1 MEQAVAVDPPAQ
13 AVAEATKKD
22 DQQGF
27 YHFLYRFIEFADE
40 RRSSASFF
48 FILLVVVLA
57 DVIFHHVLFAPYV
70 SLVETLSGVQPG
82 EFSEVDI
89 GFTPEVWQ
97 ALLGLVLGTLILV
110 ISIASQSIPKLIDL
124 YMKDLPSLLYVWFLI
139 VCGGHALLI
148 KLYGEINLMR
158 ESSRVFNTH
167 ILLTVCALI
176 SFPYVF
182 YILRYTKPTNI
193 INRIYS
199 NNMDRIRSLALP
211 RIKGLMN
218 DKKVVERYQYE
229 IFESLNQLDDILEY
243 VSFKELKADII
254 NDMGAT
260 VRDYMSLKHEFDPR
274 FFEVQEKIKNDI
286 SYKTMVGQF
295 GDMEKTRSFYEQKCY
310 RLLGN
315 VYIRL
320 LERGEFDLSSLV
332 AGEVSQ
338 IGLKAI
344 ELEDDDMVEILIIR
358 FNTLLRFAI
367 KHAIRNNEPRNLY
380 NLIFYYGN
388 FVNYLVDHKREAF
401 VKKCFMYFRIYGVEI
416 FKHGSNAAAMYFIVD
431 VVATE
436 MRKVLERIY
445 EEDWDQ
451 ELQNGLLNEIL
462 QVDNPPDFNKEDLA
476 QGVLINNG
484 VRVVQ
489 LALALFYHR
498 HKQADYVNRIAT
510 DVLDDLNILD
520 EETFRRVIEMTSA
533 RLRFAGKTFW
543 EDTDRGNLNIYYT
556 SDQAEIDPFKE
567 MLYEQAQTLL
577 MKRAQGKYKLTEEEA
592 QVLWEMSRLTKEKD
606 YALVLEQVKRFEE
619 TLEQL
624 DDIGESR
631 LQALVAVRR
640 KLGFTSD
647 NPELT
652 VSHSRQVA
660 PGTELQIKALDESGQ
675 QVQLAGQVTF
685 NTPNYFYVV
694 VARTRGLGEGIRQ
707 LTIRF
712 KPPRRNIVYQFHV
725 APAEVSPSPPHFKI
739 PHTRDIKIV
748 EEHSH

>member
-1 MEQAVAVDPPAQ
+1 M
-13 AVAEATKKD
+13 
-22 DQQGF
+22 
-27 YHFLYRFIEFADE
+27 
-40 RRSSASFF
+40 
-48 FILLVVVLA
+48 
-57 DVIFHHVLFAPYV
+57 
-70 SLVETLSGVQPG
+70 
-82 EFSEVDI
+82 DI

-124 YMKDLPSLLYVWFLI
+124 YMKDMLSLLYVWFLI
-139 VCGGHALLI
+139 VGGGHALLI

-167 ILLTVCALI
+167 ILLTVCAVI

-193 INRIYS
+193 INRIHS
-199 NNMDRIRSLALP
+199 NNMDRIRSLAFP

-218 DKKVVERYQYE
+218 EKKVVERYQHE

-260 VRDYMSLKHEFDPR
+260 IRDYMDLKQEFDPR
-274 FFEVQEKIKNDI
+274 FFEVQQKIKNDI

-332 AGEVSQ
+332 ASEVSE

-344 ELEDDDMVEILIIR
+344 ELKDDDMVEILIIR

-380 NLIFYYGN
+380 NLVYYYGT
-388 FVNYLVDHKREAF
+388 FVNYLVDHKRDAF

-416 FKHGSNAAAMYFIVD
+416 FKHGSSAAAMYFIVD

-451 ELQNGLLNEIL
+451 ELQDGLLNEIL

-476 QGVLINNG
+476 HGVIINNG

-489 LALALFYHR
+489 MALALFYQR
-498 HKQADYVNRIAT
+498 HQKTDYVDRIVT
-510 DVLDDLNILD
+510 DVLDDLNILN
-520 EETFRRVIEMTSA
+520 EETFRGVIEMTAA
-533 RLRFAGKTFW
+533 RLRFAGPTFW

-556 SDQAEIDPFKE
+556 SDQAEIDPFKKK
-567 MLYEQAQTLL
+567 LYEQAQTLL

-606 YALVLEQVKRFEE
+606 YTLVLEQVERFEQ

-624 DDIGESR
+624 DEIDEAR
-631 LQALVAVRR
+631 LQALVFVRQ

-647 NPELT
+647 NPKLT
-652 VSHSRQVA
+652 VFHTRQVA
-660 PGTELQIKALDESGQ
+660 SGTELQIKASDDGGQ

-685 NTPNYFYVV
+685 NSPNYFYVV
-694 VARTRGLGEGIRQ
+694 VARTRGLGTNIRQ

-712 KPPRRNIVYQFHV
+712 KPPRRNIVYQFQL
-725 APAEVSPSPPHFKI
+725 APAEVSQSQPHFKL

-748 EEHSH
+748 EEH

>member
-1 MEQAVAVDPPAQ
+1 MEQALEIDSRIQPIS
-13 AVAEATKKD
+13 EGATEQ
-22 DQQGF
+22 QQGF
-27 YHFLYRFIEFADE
+27 YRFLYRFLEFADE
-40 RRSSASFF
+40 HRSSASFF
-48 FILLVVVLA
+48 FILIGVVLS
-57 DVIFHHVLFAPYV
+57 DVIFHNFLFEPYV
-70 SLVETLSGVQPG
+70 SLVESLSGVQPG
-82 EFSEVDI
+82 EFAEVDI

-124 YMKDLPSLLYVWFLI
+124 YMKDMLSLLYVWFLI
-139 VCGGHALLI
+139 VGGGHALLI

-167 ILLTVCALI
+167 ILLTVCAVI

-193 INRIYS
+193 INRIHS
-199 NNMDRIRSLALP
+199 NNMDRIRSLAFP

-218 DKKVVERYQYE
+218 EKKVVERYQHE

-260 VRDYMSLKHEFDPR
+260 IRDYMDLKQEFDPR
-274 FFEVQEKIKNDI
+274 FFEVQQKIKNDI

-295 GDMEKTRSFYEQKCY
+295 GDMEQTRSFYEQKCY

-332 AGEVSQ
+332 AGEVSE

-344 ELEDDDMVEILIIR
+344 KLKDDDMVEILIIR

-380 NLIFYYGN
+380 NLVYYYGT
-388 FVNYLVDHKREAF
+388 FVNYLVDHKRDAF

-451 ELQNGLLNEIL
+451 ELQDGLLNEIL

-476 QGVLINNG
+476 RGVLINNG

-489 LALALFYHR
+489 MALALFYQR
-498 HKQADYVNRIAT
+498 HQKTDYVDRIVT
-510 DVLDDLNILD
+510 DVLDDLNILN
-520 EETFRRVIEMTSA
+520 EETFRGVIEMTAA
-533 RLRFAGKTFW
+533 RLRFAGPTFW

-556 SDQAEIDPFKE
+556 SDQAEIDPFKKK
-567 MLYEQAQTLL
+567 LYEQAQTLL

-606 YALVLEQVKRFEE
+606 YTLVLEQVERFEQ

-624 DDIGESR
+624 DEIDESR
-631 LQALVAVRR
+631 LQALVFVRQ

-647 NPELT
+647 NPKLT
-652 VSHSRQVA
+652 VFHTRQVA
-660 PGTELQIKALDESGQ
+660 SGTELQIKASDDGGQ

-685 NTPNYFYVV
+685 NSPNYFYVV
-694 VARTRGLGEGIRQ
+694 VARTRGLGTNIRQ

-712 KPPRRNIVYQFHV
+712 KPPRRNIVYQFQL
-725 APAEVSPSPPHFKI
+725 APAEVSQSQPHFKL
-739 PHTRDIKIV
+739 PHTRDIKII
-748 EEHSH
+748 EEH

>member
-1 MEQAVAVDPPAQ
+1 MEQALEIDPQAQ
-13 AVAEATKKD
+13 ALVESPKQEED
-22 DQQGF
+22 HQGF

-48 FILLVVVLA
+48 FILIGVVLF
-57 DVIFHHVLFAPYV
+57 DIIFGNFLFEPYV

-82 EFSEVDI
+82 KFTEVDI

-193 INRIYS
+193 INRIHS
-199 NNMDRIRSLALP
+199 NNMDRIRSLTFP
-211 RIKGLMN
+211 RIKALMN
-218 DKKVVERYQYE
+218 DKKVVEHYQYE

-254 NDMGAT
+254 NDMGET
-260 VRDYMSLKHEFDPR
+260 VRDYMEIKQGFDPR
-274 FFEVQEKIKNDI
+274 FFEVQQRIKNDI

-315 VYIRL
+315 VFIRL

-332 AGEVSQ
+332 AGEVSEM
-338 IGLKAI
+338 GLKAI
-344 ELEDDDMVEILIIR
+344 ELGDDEMVEIIIIR

-388 FVNYLVDHKREAF
+388 FVNYLVDHKRDAF

-416 FKHGSNAAAMYFIVD
+416 FKHGSTAPAMYFIVD

-436 MRKVLERIY
+436 MRKVLERIF
-445 EEDWDQ
+445 EENWDN

-462 QVDNPPDFNKEDLA
+462 QVDNPPDFNKEDLS

-489 LALALFYHR
+489 MALALFYHR
-498 HKQADYVNRIAT
+498 HRKMDYVNRIT
-510 DVLDDLNILD
+510 SDVLDDLHILD
-520 EETFRRVIEMTSA
+520 EETFRRVIEMTAA

-556 SDQAEIDPFKE
+556 SDQAEIDPFKDA
-567 MLYEQAQTLL
+567 LYQQAQVIL
-577 MKRAQGKYKLTEEEA
+577 MKRAQVKYKLTEEEA

-606 YALVLEQVKRFEE
+606 YALVLEKIERYEQ
-619 TLEQL
+619 TLEEL
-624 DDIGESR
+624 DEIDESR
-631 LQALVAVRR
+631 LQALVAVRQ

-647 NPELT
+647 NPKLT
-652 VSHSRQVA
+652 VSHTRQVA
-660 PGTELQIKALDESGQ
+660 LGTDLQIKAVNDGGQ
-675 QVQLAGQVTF
+675 QVQLEGRVTF
-685 NTPNYFYVV
+685 NAPNYFYVV
-694 VARTRGLGEGIRQ
+694 VARTRGLGTNIRQ

-712 KPPRRNIVYQFHV
+712 TPPRRNIVYQFQLE
-725 APAEVSPSPPHFKI
+725 PAEVSESQPHFKL
-739 PHTRDIKIV
+739 PHTGDIKIV
-748 EEHSH
+748 EEH